1 MNGIF
6 DFFMSMFASFVSFIV
21 VMGVIIGAILLPL
34 LFVNGWVMYIPMAVI
49 IISAIANNMGD
60 KDDKE

>member
-21 VMGVIIGAILLPL
+21 VMGVILGAILLPL
-34 LFVNGWVMYIPMAVI
+34 LFVNGWVMYIHMVVAI
-49 IISAIANNMGD
+49 IAAIGNNMGD
-60 KDDKE
+60 KDNKR

>member
-21 VMGVIIGAILLPL
+21 VMGVILGAILLPL
-34 LFVNGWVMYIPMAVI
+34 LFVNGWVMYIPIVVAI
-49 IISAIANNMGD
+49 IAAIGNNMGD
-60 KDDKE
+60 KDDEE